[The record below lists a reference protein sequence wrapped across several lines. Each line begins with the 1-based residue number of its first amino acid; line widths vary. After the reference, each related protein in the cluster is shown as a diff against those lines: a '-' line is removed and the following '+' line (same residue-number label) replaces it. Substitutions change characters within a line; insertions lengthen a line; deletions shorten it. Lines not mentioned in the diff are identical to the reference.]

1 LRVGAT
7 RLTGRFVTG
16 DPPTSTELAALQR
29 AAAEAIAAAPSFRP
43 AEVVLVG
50 GPASNLLKV
59 VPGGAAS
66 RRLTSGD
73 LDAAFRLVA
82 KSPAEV
88 IATRYGLRPARARIL
103 GAGAAIVAAI
113 MARYG
118 VSEVR
123 VAGGGIREGTVLA
136 VAHAGT
142 RWRDELERLAH
153 GWVR

>member
-1 LRVGAT
+1 VK
-7 RLTGRFVTG
+7 G
-16 DPPTSTELAALQR
+16 DPPTSIELGALR
-29 AAAEAIAAAPSFRP
+29 GAAAEAVAPAPSFRP
-43 AEVVLVG
+43 AEVVVVG

-59 VPGGAAS
+59 VPGGADN
-66 RRLTSGD
+66 RRLTSAD

-82 KSPAEV
+82 GLPAEV
-88 IATRYGLRPARARIL
+88 IASRYGLRPARARIL

-136 VAHAGT
+136 VAHAGAS
-142 RWRDELERLAH
+142 WRDELERLAH